1 MLSDVQHTG
10 TIVGV
15 GSYSSVE
22 EVSVP
27 VYTAA
32 KTVHGYLPDDRESA
46 TQFLRE
52 CKLMSTIHHPN
63 IVQFLGV
70 CYSSDSRVPAL
81 VMERML
87 TNLHSLLMLQLDPPS
102 PPSEAGNSTPLA
114 LSLAS
119 KISIL
124 HDVASGLAYL
134 HEQSPPIIHRNLS
147 ARNVLLNSAMVAK
160 IADLQLSLSRKA
172 VC

>member
-1 MLSDVQHTG
+1 
-10 TIVGV
+10 
-15 GSYSSVE
+15 
-22 EVSVP
+22 
-27 VYTAA
+27 
-32 KTVHGYLPDDRESA
+32 
-46 TQFLRE
+46 
-52 CKLMSTIHHPN
+52 MSTIRHPS

-87 TNLHSLLMLQLDPPS
+87 TNHHSLLMLQLDPQSPS
-102 PPSEAGNSTPLA
+102 SEAGNSTPLA

-119 KISIL
+119 EISIL

-147 ARNVLLNSAMVAK
+147 ARNVLLNSA
-160 IADLQLSLSRKA
+160 R
-172 VC
+172 